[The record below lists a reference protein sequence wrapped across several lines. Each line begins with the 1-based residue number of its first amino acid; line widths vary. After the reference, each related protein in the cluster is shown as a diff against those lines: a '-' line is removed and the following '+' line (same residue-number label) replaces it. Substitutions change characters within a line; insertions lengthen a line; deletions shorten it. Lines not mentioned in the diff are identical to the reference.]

1 MYNFLLKFFLFYYS
15 YDPKEGPELHYIDY
29 LANAKSVKYSGQ
41 GYGGMFCASIF
52 DRYYNDHLTQAEAYD
67 VLKKCVVEI
76 QKRLVINLPKFN
88 VAVVDKD
95 GIKELNPITAQSLIG
110 YVP

>member
-1 MYNFLLKFFLFYYS
+1 MIYQLLICIGIFS

-29 LANAKSVKYSGQ
+29 LANAKSVKYAGQ

-52 DRYYNDHLTQAEAYD
+52 DRYHYDNITQEEAYD

-76 QKRLVINLPKFN
+76 QKRLVINLSKFN
-88 VAVVDKD
+88 VAVVDKN
-95 GIKELNPITAQSLIG
+95 GIKDLPQITSQNLIG
-110 YVP
+110 YKA

>member
-1 MYNFLLKFFLFYYS
+1 M
-15 YDPKEGPELHYIDY
+15 
-29 LANAKSVKYSGQ
+29 KYSGQ

-52 DRYYNDHLTQAEAYD
+52 DRYYHERITQEEAYD

-95 GIKELNPITAQSLIG
+95 GIREMDPITAQSLVD
-110 YVP
+110 YKS